1 MPSLAGPF
9 TTNAMFD
16 SSSPN
21 PRSSVLTDSA
31 EGNTLTLAAYAEDAP
46 AGAACFFWGRLRDS
60 WLAARGLTTLAK
72 VVASRFVPQSAALR
86 DPIVTAGAGML
97 RFEAFSSC
105 NGVYARLDLGPAALD
120 GEFLSS
126 GTTNVDFNEP
136 MVNALSRISR
146 TEPVLLS
153 VGEKEVVL
161 ERAAGKVTERKVA
174 LPERWIKGLTA
185 VQGYLAVMEEKM
197 ALTRAQAVQLV
208 QSIPPGTARS
218 DFFLV
223 LRGARPAFAP
233 VGSAGAVRVGGV
245 HRLRLLEGLLPL
257 CEGVRVFGTA
267 DGQAVAFVVAMGGG
281 QEFVLALSAAV
292 SRGFSGE
299 GNQLDTLLEELPA
312 EWITGAN
319 NLFRGNETFNPTLFA
334 VEHGLAPD
342 TVDRLC
348 ASLSAMGLLGFD
360 LTENHY
366 FYRRLPFKMER
377 IVKLNPRLKNA
388 RALLDAADDVQLVG
402 VGAAGRTEARVRGT
416 GVWHTVLVGGTEPPR
431 CTCPWFTGNQ
441 GERGPCKHILAAQL
455 RFL

>member
-1 MPSLAGPF
+1 MSDFAYAYARPSILE
-9 TTNAMFD
+9 
-16 SSSPN
+16 
-21 PRSSVLTDSA
+21 RSSG
-31 EGNTLTLAAYAEDAP
+31 GNTLSLAAYAEDTP
-46 AGAACFFWGRLRDS
+46 TGASCFFWGRLRDS

-105 NGVYARLDLGPAALD
+105 NGVYARLDLGPDALD

-136 MVNALSRISR
+136 MVNALARISR

-161 ERAAGKVTERKVA
+161 ERAAGKVTERKVT

-185 VQGYLAVMEEKM
+185 VQGYLAVMEDKI
-197 ALTRAQAVQLV
+197 ALSRVQAVQLV
-208 QSIPPGTARS
+208 QSIPAGTAKS

-223 LRGARPAFAP
+223 LRGPRPSFAP
-233 VGSAGAVRVGGV
+233 VGSAGAVRVGGI

-257 CEGVRVFGTA
+257 CEGVRVFATP
-267 DGQAVAFVVAMGGG
+267 DGQAAAFVLAMGGG
-281 QEFVLALSAAV
+281 QEFVLALSAKV
-292 SRGFSGE
+292 NRGFSGE
-299 GNQLDTLLEELPA
+299 GNQLDTLMDELPA
-312 EWITGAN
+312 EWIVGAN

-334 VEHGLAPD
+334 VENNLTPD
-342 TVDRLC
+342 TVERLC

-366 FYRRLPFKMER
+366 FYRRLPFKTDR
-377 IVKLNPRLKNA
+377 IIKLNPRLKNA
-388 RALLDAADDVQLVG
+388 RALLETADHVQLVG
-402 VGAAGRTEARVRGT
+402 IGANGRTEARVRGT
-416 GVWHTVLVGGTEPPR
+416 DVWHTVVVGRSEPAR
-431 CTCPWFTGNQ
+431 CTCSWFMGNQ
-441 GERGPCKHILAAQL
+441 GQRGPCKHILAVRM